1 MNHVIVA
8 VFDEAAECYARP
20 VVVSTRGL
28 AVRSFRDEVN
38 RADADNQVYRH
49 PEHFRLYCLAD
60 FDDITGSVVG
70 IEPPELLGLASQFK
84 EE

>member
-8 VFDEAAECYARP
+8 VYDEAAECYGRP

-38 RADADNQVYRH
+38 RASEDNQVYRH
-49 PEHFRLYCLAD
+49 PEHFRLYCLAE
-60 FDDITGSVVG
+60 FDDSSGAVSGLPV
-70 IEPPELLGLASQFK
+70 PELLGLASSFK
-84 EE
+84 EA